1 MKANMTG
8 KPKVKSK
15 LQTPQAS
22 KELSMNDA
30 FAVLKDKFKL

>member
-8 KPKVKSK
+8 KPKVISK

-22 KELSMNDA
+22 KELSMKDA
-30 FAVLKDKFKL
+30 LAIKIKI